1 MIDSGMNKKRKVLVV
16 DSNILDSNT
25 ANSRAVQ
32 ELITAL
38 QATGLDVIP
47 AATFEDGKAT
57 VMSDAS
63 LCCIFV
69 DWTSGGN
76 DDASHSQASALL
88 KEIRYRN
95 KEVPV
100 LLMAEHSCI
109 DSLTLDIM
117 RMVNEFV
124 WMHEDTAD
132 FIAARARALIAKYYD
147 QLLPPF
153 TKALF
158 HYTLTSPEYSWA
170 APGHQGGVAFTK
182 SAVGREFLDFF
193 GENLFRTDTGI
204 ERAAMGSLLDHSG
217 PIKASETYAAKVFG
231 AHQSYSVLN
240 GTSGSNRAI
249 MAAVIGDRQ
258 VALCDRNCHKSIEQ
272 GLVMTGALPVFF
284 VPTRNRFGIIGP
296 IPRQQFRPES
306 IRASIAAHPLIN
318 QAADRTPVYA
328 VVTNC
333 TYDGMCY
340 HAGQA
345 QDLLA
350 ESVDQIHFDEAWY
363 AYARFNPFYQHRFA
377 MRGDPADH
385 DPNGPTVFATHSTH
399 KLLAALSQASY
410 IHIRNGRK
418 PVVHSRF
425 NESYML
431 QATTSP
437 LYAIIAANEVG
448 AAMMRGGQ
456 GQTLTQEVINEAV
469 DFRLALAKV
478 NATFHDRGEWFFAP
492 WNAPEVT
499 DPETGKKI
507 PFRMASK
514 AQLSTDPGC
523 WVLKPG
529 ERWHGFDQL
538 EEEWCMLDPI
548 KAGILSPGMNDD
560 GTLMQTGIPAAMV
573 TAFLTQHGVVPSRT
587 TDFMVLCLFSV
598 GITKGKWGTLINV
611 LLEFKRH
618 YDENTPV
625 IACLPDLA
633 GGYPARY
640 AGMGLK
646 DLCDEMFSYMKTSQ
660 MDKLQSEAFGQLPEP
675 VVLPRRAFQAHMAGR
690 CDHLP
695 LGRLA
700 GRVSAVGIIPYPP
713 GIPIVMPGERFGRD
727 DQPWLRYIRSIAEW
741 GEKFPGFEKELEGA
755 EMIDGTYHIWV
766 LEPDA
771 G

>member
-1 MIDSGMNKKRKVLVV
+1 MIDLGTPKKRKVLVV
-16 DSNILDSNT
+16 DSSLLELNT
-25 ANSRAVQ
+25 TNGRAVQ
-32 ELITAL
+32 ELVDAL
-38 QATGLDVIP
+38 RALHFEVIP
-47 AATFEDGKAT
+47 AASFEDGRAT

-63 LCCIFV
+63 LCCLFV
-69 DWTSGGN
+69 NWTAGGN
-76 DDASHSQASALL
+76 DSASHGQASELL
-88 KEIRYRN
+88 REIRRRN

-124 WMHEDTAD
+124 WMHEDTAE
-132 FIAARARALIAKYYD
+132 FIAARAKALITQYYD

-158 HYTLTSPEYSWA
+158 RYTLESPEYSWA

-182 SAVGREFLDFF
+182 SAVGREFLDFY

-217 PIKASETYAAKVFG
+217 PIRESEDYAAKVFG
-231 AHQSYSVLN
+231 SHRSYAVLN

-249 MAAVIGDRQ
+249 MAAVVGEGQ

-296 IPRQQFRPES
+296 IPKQQFRPEA
-306 IRASIAAHPLIN
+306 IDARIAAHPLID
-318 QAADRTPVYA
+318 QASDRTPVYA
-328 VVTNC
+328 VITNC

-350 ESVDQIHFDEAWY
+350 ERVDQIHFDEAWY
-363 AYARFNPFYQHRFA
+363 AYARFNPFYAGRFA
-377 MRGDPADH
+377 MRGNPEEH
-385 DPNGPTVFATHSTH
+385 DPDGPTVFATHSTH

-431 QATTSP
+431 QASTSP
-437 LYAIIAANEVG
+437 LYAIIAANEIG
-448 AAMMRGGQ
+448 AAMMQGGQ

-478 NATFHDRGEWFFAP
+478 NATFRDRGEWFFAP
-492 WNAPEVT
+492 WNPPEIT
-499 DPETGKKI
+499 DPKTGKKI
-507 PFRMASK
+507 PFRLADK
-514 AQLSTDPGC
+514 ARLTTDPSC

-529 ERWHGFDQL
+529 ESWHGFEQL

-548 KAGILSPGMNDD
+548 KAGILTPGMNDD
-560 GTLMQTGIPAAMV
+560 GSLMENGIPAAMV
-573 TAFLTQHGVVPSRT
+573 TAFLTQHGIVPSRT

-598 GITKGKWGTLINV
+598 GITKGKWGTLINA

-625 IACLPDLA
+625 TACLPNLA
-633 GGYPARY
+633 GGHPARY
-640 AGMGLK
+640 AGMGLQ
-646 DLCDEMFSYMKTSQ
+646 DLCDEMFDYMKNSQ
-660 MDKLQSEAFGQLPEP
+660 MDRLQAEAFGQLPQP
-675 VVLPRRAFQAHMAGR
+675 VVLPRRAFQAHMAGE
-690 CDHLP
+690 CEHLP
-695 LGRLA
+695 LDKLA
-700 GRVSAVGIIPYPP
+700 GRVSAVGVIPYPP
-713 GIPIVMPGERFGRD
+713 GIPIVMPGENFGD
-727 DQPWLRYIRSIAEW
+727 PTQPWLSYIRSIAEW

-755 EMIDGTYHIWV
+755 EMIDGKYHIWA
-766 LEPDA
+766 LA
-771 G
+771 